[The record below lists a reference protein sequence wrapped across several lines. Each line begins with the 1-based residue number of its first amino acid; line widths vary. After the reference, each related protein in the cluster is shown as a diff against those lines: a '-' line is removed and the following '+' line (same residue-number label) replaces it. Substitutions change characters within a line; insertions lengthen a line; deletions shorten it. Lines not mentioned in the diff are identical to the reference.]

1 MPSVSLY
8 LDVDGVV
15 SPFGPLGRTDWGSEW
30 KLADAGLLE
39 VAFAVELVDELNALA
54 SNPEARFVWLTSW
67 EELAP
72 RFLCPAIGLEGQHW
86 PVLTSEALINDGWD
100 GHPEWWKLAAL
111 QRDIEASGT
120 GRIVWMDDQLD
131 YEPAARSWAEF
142 LRDRTLLVSPDPR
155 RGLSRDHIASIKAFL
170 SAVLP

>member
-30 KLADAGLLE
+30 MVADAGLLE
-39 VAFAVELVDELNALA
+39 VAYAVELVEELNVLA
-54 SNPEARFVWLTSW
+54 SNPDTRFVWLTSW

-72 RFLCPAIGLEGQHW
+72 RFLCPAIGLNGQHW
-86 PVLTSEALINDGWD
+86 PVLTSEALINEGWD
-100 GHPEWWKLAAL
+100 GQPEWWKLAAL
-111 QRDIEASGT
+111 QRDIEASGA
-120 GRIVWMDDQLD
+120 GRVVWMDDQLN

-142 LRDRTLLVSPDPR
+142 LRYRMLWISPDPR